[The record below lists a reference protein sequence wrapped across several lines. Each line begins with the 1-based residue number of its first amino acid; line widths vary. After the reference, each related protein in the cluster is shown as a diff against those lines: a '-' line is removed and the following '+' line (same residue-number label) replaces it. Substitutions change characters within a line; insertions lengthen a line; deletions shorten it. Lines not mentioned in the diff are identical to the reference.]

1 MRSTVDD
8 GSSRSASHHPR
19 ALAPFWLRSVAR
31 RPAAFVSLFVLSALA
46 VGVSVLAPTLLRS
59 VQEVTLAEAAAH
71 AGAADTAIVA
81 SADTSPGAAGGGF
94 GAALQ
99 LALSV
104 EHPRLWQPA
113 MQAVATTSA
122 LDWRTPR
129 GRGTTQ
135 VTALGTSCAGT
146 TIVSGRCPRDPGE
159 VMLARSTAKSEKTS
173 VGDSVVLN
181 PDDEVPIS
189 LLVVGVYDD
198 RSGVGLFL
206 SSPSEVTGGIA
217 SNPVVTLQTFDAMLT
232 PGTAYAVRLLRPPL
246 SLETA
251 PKVRSDV
258 EEVRAAAFR
267 SDSAAF
273 SARMSTGLIDVLN
286 SVVPQHNAATILLAV
301 SAIQALALAWFA
313 EALVIQRIARVRA
326 LEWGLARLRGLPR
339 RRWLGAIFIEPL
351 VAILVGAVVGYLGGQ
366 LVAVAAVRGALGPAT
381 VTDPTQPLVLLA
393 GGLALVGSIVALVV
407 ASLRSARLPLATL
420 LRQTTEPRQLSRVG
434 LVAQTAVVL
443 VTLVVLYSLV
453 IGSRISGPQIAL
465 LAPSLV
471 AVLLGLVALRV
482 AVGVIRNRTRRPPRS
497 LAGVVIGRQLGRT
510 PSVLFT
516 AMLVSVGIAI
526 AVYSTQIAVVA
537 VRLQDDRAA
546 ATLGAGTVL
555 SVTVPRA
562 ASLLDAVRRADP
574 SGREAM
580 AVEVYARGTGV
591 GRLVAVDTARLAAV
605 SAWQPAWSGRDA
617 ERLTKELAPPVGP
630 SLTLTGTR
638 LDLTLAGVAE
648 GRIPSDQTTLQLDA
662 VVQNATG
669 WHPVSFGPPRD
680 GIISTQLP
688 CAEGCRLVWL
698 GEIDPSQAPGPFSTQ
713 LTITAIATDE
723 TPATAFEPWLDESKW
738 RNRIGSD
745 KDSTRPAN
753 STVADS
759 PRGLRVVF
767 TDSRG
772 GNAPSIA
779 TRDTPEPLPAL
790 LGPKSAADVFAGIPH
805 AVLGIG
811 LDTNPLLLR
820 NIGRAAILPRSLG
833 VGAMVDLRLA
843 ERSSD
848 PRATVTS
855 REVWLAPGEHP
866 AVLAALERQHVHV
879 TSTRSLGAL
888 SARYVREAPTLAAE
902 LGLVGGGAA
911 LLLVIVTVVAVRMV
925 GVGRR
930 RQDYD
935 SLALAGVTAKRIRR
949 LLALEV
955 LVPTTAGVIL
965 GAVAGALGVVLTAPK
980 LPLLAGHGVTPPP
993 DLSLAPVPMVVVAG
1007 VAVVAMALVGVLGA
1021 RFERRAS

>member
-1 MRSTVDD
+1 MRSTADD
-8 GSSRSASHHPR
+8 GSMPSR
-19 ALAPFWLRSVAR
+19 ALAPFWLRSIGR

-59 VQEVTLAEAAAH
+59 VQEVSLAEAAAH
-71 AGAADTAIVA
+71 AGAADTAIIA
-81 SADTSPGAAGGGF
+81 SADTTAGAAEGGF

-104 EHPRLWQPA
+104 EHPRLWLPS

-129 GRGTTQ
+129 GLGTTQ
-135 VTALGTSCAGT
+135 VTAIGTSCAGT
-146 TIVSGRCPRDPGE
+146 TILSGRCPRADGE
-159 VMLARSTAKSEKTS
+159 VMLARSTAKGEAAA
-173 VGDSVVLN
+173 VGDHVILN
-181 PDDEVPIS
+181 PDDLS
-189 LLVVGVYDD
+189 TRLRVVGIYDD
-198 RSGVGLFL
+198 RSGFGLFL
-206 SSPSEVTGGIA
+206 SSPSEVTGGVA
-217 SNPVVTLQTFDAMLT
+217 SNPVVTLKTFDLMQVD
-232 PGTAYAVRLLRPPL
+232 GTAYAVRLLRPPL
-246 SLETA
+246 TLDTA
-251 PKVRSDV
+251 PRARSDV

-267 SDSAAF
+267 SGSAAF
-273 SARMSTGLIDVLN
+273 SARMSTGLIDVIN
-286 SVVPQHNAATILLAV
+286 GVVPQHNAATILLAV

-339 RRWLGAIFIEPL
+339 RRWLGTIFVEPL
-351 VAILVGAVVGYLGGQ
+351 VAILVGGAVGFGAGQ
-366 LVAVAAVRGALGPAT
+366 LVALTAVHAALGPAT
-381 VTDPTQPLVLLA
+381 IIDPAQPLVLLA
-393 GGLALVGSIVALVV
+393 GCLALVGSIVALVV
-407 ASLRSARLPLATL
+407 ASLSSARLPLATL
-420 LRQTTEPRQLSRVG
+420 LRQTTEPRQLSRAG
-434 LVAQTAVVL
+434 LVVQTAVIL
-443 VTLVVLYSLV
+443 VTVVVLYSLV
-453 IGSRISGPQIAL
+453 IGTRISGPQIAL

-482 AVGVIRNRTRRPPRS
+482 AVGVIRNRTRRPPRT
-497 LAGVVIGRQLGRT
+497 LTGVVIGRQLGRT

-526 AVYSTQIAVVA
+526 AVYSCQIAVVA

-555 SVTVPRA
+555 TVTVPRA
-562 ASLLDAVRRADP
+562 ASLVDAVRRADP
-574 SGREAM
+574 SGRVAM
-580 AVEVYARGTGV
+580 AAEVYERGTGV
-591 GRLVAVDTARLAAV
+591 GRLVAVDTSRLAAV
-605 SAWQPAWSGRDA
+605 AAWKTDWSGMPAD
-617 ERLTKELAPPVGP
+617 RLQSRLAPAVGP
-630 SLTLTGTR
+630 SLTFTGTTIS
-638 LDLTLAGVAE
+638 LTLSDLGD
-648 GRIPSDQTTLQLDA
+648 GRVPSDQGALRLDA
-662 VVQNATG
+662 VVQNETG
-669 WHPVSFGPPRD
+669 WHDVTFGPPHA
-680 GIISTQLP
+680 GVVSTDPGSLP
-688 CAEGCRLVWL
+688 CEGGCRLVWL
-698 GEIDPSQAPGPFSTQ
+698 GEIDPSQSPAPFSTQ
-713 LTITAIATDE
+713 LTITAIATD
-723 TPATAFEPWLDESKW
+723 TTASSDFDPWLDPSRW
-738 RNRIGSD
+738 RNRIGPD
-745 KDSTRPAN
+745 KDSTQPAN
-753 STVADS
+753 ATVAAA

-790 LGPKSAADVFAGIPH
+790 LGPKTPSDVFAGIPH

-811 LDTNPLLLR
+811 IDSNPLLLST
-820 NIGRAAILPRSLG
+820 IGHAAILPRSLG
-833 VGAMVDLRLA
+833 VGAMVDLELA

-848 PRATVTS
+848 PRLTVTS

-866 AVLAALERQHVHV
+866 AIRAALEREHVHV
-879 TSTRSLGAL
+879 TSTRSLDAL
-888 SARYVREAPTLAAE
+888 AALYARDAPTLAAR

-911 LLLVIVTVVAVRMV
+911 LLLVIVTVIAVRTV

-955 LVPTTAGVIL
+955 LVPTAAGVIL
-965 GAVAGALGVVLTAPK
+965 GGIAGAIGVVLTAPK

-993 DLSLAPVPMVVVAG
+993 DLALAWLPIALIAG